1 MTSSAA
7 RQRSRRAISMNTW
20 AAALSGAV
28 ATSGAPIPIFG
39 RGGAGREAQKLGVPL
54 LGEVPLDIGL
64 RQACDDGRPL
74 VATAPES
81 AAAQV
86 FIEMAKKLL

>member
-1 MTSSAA
+1 MTKTIGPETKVSIRPVIA
-7 RQRSRRAISMNTW
+7 
-20 AAALSGAV
+20 SGV
-28 ATSGAPIPIFG
+28 LPCPIFG
-39 RGGAGREAQKLGVPL
+39 HGGAGREAQALGVPL
-54 LGEVPLDIGL
+54 LGEVPIDIGL

-86 FIEMAKKLL
+86 FIQMAKRLL